1 MVCSISV
8 DKSEEKLKINSDSY
22 DLNRISDV
30 QVKELTWKDKLTN
43 MLMFGLITSSILFY
57 FIPTEAQG
65 KGMTLFLPAV
75 AFLVGMVMAMITS
88 VAEKMSGAWLNF
100 ARTGNPNAEGL
111 PQWDAYTE
119 EGGATMFFNN
129 RCEVKHH
136 HDKELLEVV
145 RAFPTRGF

>member
-75 AFLVGMVMAMITS
+75 AFLVGVVMAMITS
-88 VAEKMSGAWLNF
+88 AK
-100 ARTGNPNAEGL
+100 
-111 PQWDAYTE
+111 Y
-119 EGGATMFFNN
+119 
-129 RCEVKHH
+129 
-136 HDKELLEVV
+136 VV
-145 RAFPTRGF
+145 RLEFKHADETGVQWIPAAKSRNVREYEIFKLKESELQQILG